1 MSTNVTNPA
10 QIMQV
15 LKDTKPAQIA
25 ELDFVKAR
33 YIQNY
38 NTTHKDQMGELMYH
52 RQLVYLKQLIN
63 SSDQLKACDPFSIY
77 ACIVTA
83 AVHGY
88 SLDPTEDEVYI
99 IPRGGKAYIQKQA
112 GAYVRRLMR
121 TNQIVMAD
129 QAVLVYQGDVFNVM
143 NGRVIKHIEQFQS
156 EVIIAGYVRMV
167 IDDKGNDR
175 FFIYRKSDWESWR
188 SKSTQKDGGNWR
200 YKDDQPFPGFLRTK
214 IVLHACKEK
223 CWASGSTP
231 PNVEQFEDVEVE
243 FDDDG
248 QMTAEATK
256 KINGPAVN
264 AGSAISIPQQQREQP
279 KENGEDFFAGGEQ
292 QQSHVKFE
300 EEDSF

>member
-1 MSTNVTNPA
+1 MSNTNVTNPA

-25 ELDFVKAR
+25 ELDFVRDR

-63 SSDQLKACDPFSIY
+63 GSEQLKACDPFSIY

-83 AVHGY
+83 AVNGY

-129 QAVLVYQGDVFNVM
+129 QAVLVYQGDIFNVM
-143 NGRVIKHIEQFQS
+143 NGRVIKHVEQFQS
-156 EVIIAGYVRMV
+156 ETIIAGYVRMV
-167 IDDKGNDR
+167 IDDKGGDR
-175 FFIYRKSDWESWR
+175 FFIYRRSDWESWR
-188 SKSTQKDGGNWR
+188 SKSQQKDGVNWN
-200 YKDDQPFPGFLRTK
+200 YKDGQPFPGFLRTK
-214 IVLHACKEK
+214 IILHACKEK

-231 PNVEQFEDVEVE
+231 PNVEQFEDVEIE
-243 FDDDG
+243 SEDDG
-248 QMTAEATK
+248 VITATAQQKAIPGAINTSVATAQPAQQ
-256 KINGPAVN
+256 NG
-264 AGSAISIPQQQREQP
+264 
-279 KENGEDFFAGGEQ
+279 KDFFTGPEQ
-292 QQSHVKFE
+292 QEKSVHL
-300 EEDSF
+300 EDESF